1 MKALQYFG
9 KQDLRFV
16 DLPEPQ
22 IGENEILMK
31 VKKVGICGTDLH
43 IYNGGMNMPLPLV
56 LGHEFVGDI
65 VKIGKNV
72 TNVNAGDK
80 AVAEHLIGC
89 GKCSYC
95 QEGKKNL
102 CKNPTVIGL
111 NRQGALAEYI
121 SIPSDLVF
129 KLPDEFS
136 YDEGVLVEPL
146 SIAVYAVR
154 KAGVKVG
161 DQIAVVGQGPIGLLV
176 DFVARASGGTVNG
189 FDKHDNR
196 IDYAKNHGY
205 IHKGFNT
212 ARGEYLEQFKENV
225 AEGADIVFE
234 AVGSDTSAE
243 LAIELSRSGGKVVI
257 LGIFE
262 HDVMINMMDIVR
274 KELQIFG
281 SWTCV
286 FSFGET
292 MLLMKSQKLD
302 ANQLITHRYPFS
314 DAVKAFEEAFS
325 DKSNRIKSVIE
336 FPV

>member
-212 ARGEYLEQFKENV
+212 TRREYLEQFKENV

-292 MLLMKSQKLD
+292 ILLMKSQKLD
-302 ANQLITHRYPFS
+302 ASQLITHRYPFS

>member
-9 KQDLRFV
+9 VRDLRFV

-22 IGENEILMK
+22 INEDEVLMK

-43 IYNGGMNMPLPLV
+43 IYNNGMNVQTPQV

-65 VKIGKNV
+65 VKIGNKV
-72 TNVNAGDK
+72 TNIKVGDR
-80 AVAEHLIGC
+80 AVAEHLVGC

-95 QEGKKNL
+95 LKGEKNL
-102 CKNPTVIGL
+102 CKTPTVIGL

-121 SIPSDLVF
+121 SIPSNLIF
-129 KLPDEFS
+129 KLPTELS

-154 KAGVKVG
+154 KSGVDVG
-161 DQIAVVGQGPIGLLV
+161 DQVAVVGQGPIGLLV
-176 DFVARASGGTVNG
+176 DFVAKASGGTVIG

-196 IDYAKNHGY
+196 ITYAKDHEF
-205 IHKGFNT
+205 IQKGFNIT
-212 ARGEYLEQFKENV
+212 NEDYLKQFKEE
-225 AEGADIVFE
+225 APDGADIVFE

-243 LAIELSRSGGKVVI
+243 LAIELARSGGKIVI
-257 LGIFE
+257 LGVFE
-262 HDVMINMMDIVR
+262 HDVMINVMDIVR
-274 KELQIFG
+274 RELQVYG

-286 FSFGET
+286 FSFEET
-292 MLLMKSQKLD
+292 IRLMKSQKLD

-314 DAVKAFEEAFS
+314 DAMKAFQEAS
-325 DKSNRIKSVIE
+325 TDKGNRIKSVIE
-336 FPV
+336 FSA